1 MSDAYDALLKYRKQT
16 ATLQSCAG
24 ILGWDQ
30 ETYMPAGAGE
40 LRASQLA
47 VLSGM
52 AHARATATEYRDLL
66 AAAEEAGA
74 ADGSLEASNLR
85 EIRREYDLSVKLPRE
100 LVEELARTHSMAR
113 QAWVAARPENDFASF
128 LPWLEK
134 NIDLARRQADA
145 LGWKEHPYDA
155 LIDQSEPGETTAS
168 MNESF
173 APLRD
178 FHADLVARILDSG
191 VTVDTGP
198 VHRVFPIDA
207 QKTFGRRAAEAIGF
221 DFHRGRL
228 DVTAHPFCSG
238 AGPTDVRLTTR
249 YTETFFPE
257 AFFGTLHEAGHG
269 IYEQGLLPE
278 RFGTPAGESVS
289 LGIHESQSRM
299 WENLVG
305 RSRGFWK
312 HFYPAAQEQF
322 PGALGGVGM
331 EAFWRAI
338 NDVRPSLIR
347 VEADEVTYNL
357 HVFLRFELEQAM
369 ISGDLSAADLPG
381 GWNETFAR
389 YLQLKVPS
397 DADGC
402 MQDVHWSMGLIGYFA
417 TYALGNLYASQIF
430 EQAQSDLGDL
440 QAAFSNG
447 EFAPLKRWLNENI
460 HQHGKHFRP
469 RELVEQVT
477 GRPPS
482 PEPLKHHLESKY
494 GEIYGL

>member
-1 MSDAYDALLKYRKQT
+1 MPEAYDALLHYRRQT
-16 ATLQSCAG
+16 ATLRSCAG

-30 ETYMPAGAGE
+30 ETYMPPGGGE
-40 LRASQLA
+40 MRASQLA
-47 VLSGM
+47 LLSGM
-52 AHARATATEYRDLL
+52 AHARATATKYRDLL
-66 AAAEEAGA
+66 AAAEEEGA
-74 ADGSLEASNLR
+74 ENGSREASDLR
-85 EIRREYDLSVKLPRE
+85 EIRREYDLAVKLPRD

-113 QAWVAARPENDFASF
+113 QAWVAARPQNDFAAF
-128 LPWLEK
+128 RPWLEK
-134 NIDLARRQADA
+134 NIALARRQADA
-145 LGWKEHPYDA
+145 LGWTGHPYDA
-155 LIDQSEPGETTAS
+155 LLDQYEPGETTEGI
-168 MNESF
+168 NEVF

-178 FHADLVARILDSG
+178 FHSDLVARILDSG
-191 VTVDTGP
+191 ITVDTGP
-198 VHRVFPIDA
+198 IHRVFPIAA
-207 QKTFGRRAAEAIGF
+207 QKKFGRRAAEAIGF
-221 DFHRGRL
+221 DFQRGRL
-228 DVTAHPFCSG
+228 DVTPHPFCSG

-278 RFGTPAGESVS
+278 RFGTPNGESVS

-312 HFYPAAQEQF
+312 HLYPAAQEQF
-322 PGALGGVGM
+322 PDALGDIGM

-369 ISGDLSAADLPG
+369 ISGDLAAEDLPG
-381 GWNETFAR
+381 AWNETFER
-389 YLQLKVPS
+389 YLHIEVPNDS
-397 DADGC
+397 DGC

-430 EQAQSDLGDL
+430 SQAGADLGDL

-447 EFAPLKRWLNENI
+447 EFAPLKHWLNKNI
-460 HQHGKHFRP
+460 HRQGKHLPP
-469 RELVEQVT
+469 RELVERVT
-477 GRPPS
+477 GRPLS
-482 PEPLKHHLESKY
+482 PEPLKRHLESKY

>member
-30 ETYMPAGAGE
+30 ETYMPRGGGE

-47 VLSGM
+47 VLMGM
-52 AHARATATEYRDLL
+52 AHARATAAEYGDLL

-85 EIRREYDLSVKLPRE
+85 ETRREYDLAVKLPRD

-113 QAWVAARPENDFASF
+113 QAWVAARPKNDFAAF

-155 LIDQSEPGETTAS
+155 LIDQYEPGETTAS
-168 MNESF
+168 MSESF

-198 VHRVFPIDA
+198 IHRVFPIDL
-207 QKTFGRRAAEAIGF
+207 QKAFGRRAAEAIGF
-221 DFHRGRL
+221 DFQRGRL

-269 IYEQGLLPE
+269 IYEQGLLSE

-289 LGIHESQSRM
+289 LGVHESQSRM

-312 HFYPAAQEQF
+312 HLYPAAQEQF
-322 PGALGGVGM
+322 PDALGGVGLQ
-331 EAFWRAI
+331 AFWRAI
-338 NDVRPSLIR
+338 NNVSPSLIR

-357 HVFLRFELEQAM
+357 HIFLRFELEQAM
-369 ISGDLSAADLPG
+369 ISGDLAAKELPG
-381 GWNETFAR
+381 AWNETFAR
-389 YLQLKVPS
+389 YLQLDVPS

-417 TYALGNLYASQIF
+417 TYALGNMYASQIF
-430 EQAQSDLGDL
+430 EQANEDLGDL
-440 QAAFSNG
+440 QAAFSKG

-460 HQHGKHFRP
+460 HQQGKHLPP
-469 RELVEQVT
+469 RELIEQVT

-482 PEPLKHHLESKY
+482 PEPLKRHLESKY